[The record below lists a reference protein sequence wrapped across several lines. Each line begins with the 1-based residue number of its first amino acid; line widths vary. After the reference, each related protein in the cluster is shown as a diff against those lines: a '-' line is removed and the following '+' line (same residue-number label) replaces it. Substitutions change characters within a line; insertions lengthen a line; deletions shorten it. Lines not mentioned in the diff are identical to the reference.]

1 MQLIVKEIFCITTGY
16 IKLMII
22 CMFTSIFKPFH
33 VQFRTVGDEILR
45 SRLFRAIVQ
54 LADVFAHQVIN
65 ALAPDVIVAR
75 L

>member
-1 MQLIVKEIFCITTGY
+1 
-16 IKLMII
+16 
-22 CMFTSIFKPFH
+22 MFTSIFKPFH

-75 L
+75 LYTMKGAWNSQSLEDMSL

>member
-1 MQLIVKEIFCITTGY
+1 
-16 IKLMII
+16 
-22 CMFTSIFKPFH
+22 MFTSIVKPFH

-65 ALAPDVIVAR
+65 ALAPDVIVAC